1 MGISSIYRLAM
12 QGAIEASLKIME
24 IYSVGFDAEYKID
37 GSPITAADLASTDIL
52 HRFLEQ
58 TNIPITG
65 EESLNS
71 EFSVRKDWKRCW
83 CIDPLD
89 GTKEFVSRNGEF
101 AVNIALIEKGIP
113 VFGLIASP
121 VKKEFIIG
129 SKEFGVFIIDFD
141 NLNDTSK
148 WKKIE
153 TPLTI
158 NSPLVMTCSRSHHSG
173 PVLKFIEA
181 LQSISPEIEYIKKG
195 SSLKFFDLATGIAD
209 AYPRFAPTMEWDIAA
224 GQAILETLGGV
235 VYHAET
241 GEPLRYNKENLTNPN
256 FIAKTK
262 VLFDQMS

>member
-1 MGISSIYRLAM
+1 MEISSIYQFAIN
-12 QGAIEASLKIME
+12 GAIQASKKIME
-24 IYSVGFDAEYKID
+24 IYSRDFNAEYKLD
-37 GSPITAADLASTDIL
+37 GSPITEADLASTEIL
-52 HRFLEQ
+52 HRFLDE

-65 EESLNS
+65 EESINS
-71 EFSVRKDWKRCW
+71 DYSIRQNWRECW

-89 GTKEFVSRNGEF
+89 GTKEFVSKNGEF
-101 AVNIALIEKGIP
+101 AVNIALIKNGIP

-121 VKKEFIIG
+121 VNQELMIG
-129 SKEFGVFIIDFD
+129 SKEFGVFIFKFDQVSNPEQWIKID
-141 NLNDTSK
+141 
-148 WKKIE
+148 I
-153 TPLTI
+153 PQAI

-173 PVLKFIEA
+173 PVLKFIQS

-195 SSLKFFDLATGIAD
+195 SSLKFFDLAMGKAH

-241 GEPLRYNKENLTNPN
+241 GEPLRYNKQNLTNPY

-262 VLFDQMS
+262 ALLEKML